1 MISNINSLSSS
12 SISLLFGASA
22 ASGAAPASTAQK
34 LLGDVTGN
42 TDDALKTG
50 NAIGN
55 IIGIASRMRQ
65 EGASAEKRVDIEQ
78 IDLPKGEGRKLTEF
92 DGDQLHYGVKGT
104 FTTTYHGNGERTE
117 TFVGLAQG
125 RTDEAF
131 RQGTIDGLKRDP
143 SSLRNRTALAAYE
156 NGTVQEIDIAELGF
170 KSAMTMTTNHYSDGR
185 ADLSV
190 SFDLSPMLQ
199 FREQNTET
207 RDGVLY
213 DKETGKFAAINQ
225 NGSKFIYSTW

>member
-12 SISLLFGASA
+12 SISLLFGTSA
-22 ASGAAPASTAQK
+22 ASGVAPASAAQK
-34 LLGDVTGN
+34 LLGEATGN
-42 TDDALKTG
+42 TDDVFKAG

-55 IIGIASRMRQ
+55 IIEIASRIKQ
-65 EGASAEKRVDIEQ
+65 ERASAEKRVDVEQ

-131 RQGTIDGLKRDP
+131 RQGTIDGLKRHQP
-143 SSLRNRTALAAYE
+143 SPQTQAALAAYE
-156 NGTVQEIDIAELGF
+156 NGTVEETDIAELGF
-170 KSAMTMTTNHYSDGR
+170 KSSMTMTTNHYSDGR

-190 SFDLSPMLQ
+190 SFDLAPVFQ
-199 FREQNTET
+199 FREQYTET

-213 DKETGKFAAINQ
+213 DKATGKLAALNQ